1 MITACPDWVALVRER
16 EHAERSSDVG
26 ASAID
31 RAWEDALRHR
41 QDCGHCR
48 TASLQVD
55 PLLLFS
61 GDLSGARERTDAA
74 DAAAE
79 VDELRRRV
87 RLDLDGRAAKK
98 RLDAARTSR
107 RRMPLAAALA
117 AGAAAAALGLSFL
130 LWPTTA
136 PPDDDVLGSG
146 LSLPAHIAMA
156 PLVEPLGDEPM
167 RVLQLPGAG
176 LGSSLDVVL
185 VVTEIAP

>member
-1 MITACPDWVALVRER
+1 MIAACPDWAVLVRER
-16 EHAERSSDVG
+16 EHAERNPDVG

-41 QDCGHCR
+41 QDCGRCR
-48 TASLQVD
+48 TASLEVD

-61 GDLSGARERTDAA
+61 GDLPGPRERNDM
-74 DAAAE
+74 AAE
-79 VDELRRRV
+79 VDELRKRV
-87 RLDLDGRAAKK
+87 RLELDGRAAER
-98 RLDAARTSR
+98 RLNAARTAR
-107 RRMPLAAALA
+107 RRMPVASLLAAAGVA
-117 AGAAAAALGLSFL
+117 VAALGLSFL
-130 LWPTTA
+130 PWPEIA
-136 PPDDDVLGSG
+136 PPAGDVPGSG

-167 RVLQLPGAG
+167 RVLQLPGDG